1 MILEHRG
8 VALLIVALAALVLW
22 TPRLA
27 GPARRTESA
36 GITWVLLL
44 LITGSV
50 ATANGALAYGLMSVA
65 ALLHAWQA
73 RAVSRTAAL
82 AFWLAAAASGI
93 AATEL
98 WQGSVSVAFVAS
110 LVAIV
115 VRAGVMPLHTGAAEL
130 CERRPALQTQQLATL
145 LALVVAHLR
154 FTDHIPL
161 AFDLAPL
168 IVRYGAV
175 VTLTPAL
182 IALVQRDLRGF
193 FRAAT
198 MMHGGMLLAA
208 LGAAGRGHSTA
219 ALMVAVTIAVSMA
232 GLAAMMESLEERVGP
247 VLLRGPGGR
256 VQAFPRLAAAFIIF
270 GGAGVAMPGTAGFI
284 ADDLLLHA
292 LWEESV
298 PGTLTVILGS
308 AILAVA
314 TLMTFSKVF
323 LGRAVPALAPDLA
336 LRERWV
342 VVMLVLVLVWLGVL
356 PATLLEPADPFLRA
370 AGDIAAH

>member
-1 MILEHRG
+1 
-8 VALLIVALAALVLW
+8 
-22 TPRLA
+22 
-27 GPARRTESA
+27 
-36 GITWVLLL
+36 
-44 LITGSV
+44 
-50 ATANGALAYGLMSVA
+50 
-65 ALLHAWQA
+65 
-73 RAVSRTAAL
+73 
-82 AFWLAAAASGI
+82 
-93 AATEL
+93 
-98 WQGSVSVAFVAS
+98 
-110 LVAIV
+110 
-115 VRAGVMPLHTGAAEL
+115 
-130 CERRPALQTQQLATL
+130 
-145 LALVVAHLR
+145 
-154 FTDHIPL
+154 
-161 AFDLAPL
+161 
-168 IVRYGAV
+168 
-175 VTLTPAL
+175 
-182 IALVQRDLRGF
+182 
-193 FRAAT
+193 
-198 MMHGGMLLAA
+198 MLLAA

-247 VLLRGPGGR
+247 VPLRGPGGR

-323 LGRAVPALAPDLA
+323 LGRAVSALAPDLA